1 MDVYEAAA
9 NMMAFSDFIVA
20 AAHAV
25 YGNEAEVR
33 ADVKGFRQGSFAT
46 DVVFHVAGAAATI
59 WSANA
64 DIGGLLTVIKESLGL
79 YRFLGGEPPKA
90 VEPGNKNTVE
100 VTNNNG
106 EVTIIQ
112 AESMTVVLG
121 DKPGQAVERF
131 VGHALKTSG
140 VTSVSVEDSGR
151 KEPLAIA
158 HRAEAEFYH
167 AIGVERALP
176 DQFYQMAL
184 TVEQPNF
191 KAGNKWRLS
200 GDGRAATYEVED
212 KVFLKRVDNG
222 EPFRK
227 GDVLICEVRQ
237 VQSITRSG
245 KIQTKRF
252 IHTVIDHRNAPTQMD
267 LAVDL
272 ADKGDT
278 KH

>member
-1 MDVYEAAA
+1 
-9 NMMAFSDFIVA
+9 
-20 AAHAV
+20 
-25 YGNEAEVR
+25 
-33 ADVKGFRQGSFAT
+33 
-46 DVVFHVAGAAATI
+46 
-59 WSANA
+59 
-64 DIGGLLTVIKESLGL
+64 
-79 YRFLGGEPPKA
+79 
-90 VEPGNKNTVE
+90 
-100 VTNNNG
+100 
-106 EVTIIQ
+106 
-112 AESMTVVLG
+112 
-121 DKPGQAVERF
+121 
-131 VGHALKTSG
+131 
-140 VTSVSVEDSGR
+140 
-151 KEPLAIA
+151 
-158 HRAEAEFYH
+158 
-167 AIGVERALP
+167 
-176 DQFYQMAL
+176 MAL